1 MSVFV
6 ENSKCGGVL
15 VDDMVPQTVYQ
26 RFLCFCNEGLKK
38 RHSQRHLC
46 VVFPFLTSA
55 MAATTIQVIELKV
68 TS

>member
-26 RFLCFCNEGLKK
+26 RFLCFCNERTQKEA
-38 RHSQRHLC
+38 
-46 VVFPFLTSA
+46 LTKTF
-55 MAATTIQVIELKV
+55 MCRLPLFNICYGCNNHTGN
-68 TS
+68 